1 MEEKMSIK
9 AVNVEGVH
17 GYTDAL
23 GLVWLKLE
31 DCARGLGLTRVAS
44 SGNEVVLWHRVFK
57 YLAEADAMHTS
68 VHEDKN
74 AYISELTFYL
84 LAMKI
89 DNPIGNAFRT
99 KLAYDILPKIRKY
112 GMYMTPSVI
121 ERVLRDPDIIIE
133 MAKKLKEEKAK
144 TEALTQAIQTLE
156 PKANYCDII
165 LACPDVVPITQIAK
179 DYGMTGEAFNQLLH
193 EYKIQYKLNGTWVLY
208 ADYADKGYTQS
219 KTFYST
225 DRRGI
230 KRAFMHTY
238 WTQTGRF
245 FLYNVLKKHN
255 VYPTI
260 EKLQLEEEEVEF

>member
-1 MEEKMSIK
+1 MEGKMSIK

-23 GLVWLKLE
+23 GMVWLKLE
-31 DCARGLGLTRVAS
+31 DCARGLGLARTAT
-44 SGNEVVLWHRVFK
+44 SGNVVVRWERVFK
-57 YLAEADAMHTS
+57 YLVEIGFMPTS
-68 VHEDKN
+68 GHGDKN
-74 AYISELTFYL
+74 AYIPEPTFYK
-84 LAMKI
+84 LAMKV
-89 DNPIGNAFRT
+89 DNPIGEAFQD

-255 VYPTI
+255 VDPTI

>member
-1 MEEKMSIK
+1 MEGKMSIK

-74 AYISELTFYL
+74 AYISESTFYL

-99 KLAYDILPKIRKY
+99 KLAYEILPKIRKY
-112 GMYMTPSVI
+112 GMYMTPSVT
-121 ERVLRDPDIIIE
+121 ERVLHNPDLIIE
-133 MAKKLKEEKAK
+133 MAQKLKEETAK
-144 TEALTQAIQTLE
+144 TAALTQAIQTLE
-156 PKANYCDII
+156 PKTNYCDII
-165 LACPDVVPITQIAK
+165 PACPDTVPVTQIAK

-193 EYKIQYKLNGTWVLY
+193 KHKIRYKLGGTWVLY
-208 ADYADKGYTQS
+208 AEYADKGYTQS
-219 KTFYST
+219 KTFTKT
-225 DRRGI
+225 DKRGI

-245 FLYNVLKKHN
+245 FLYNKLKKN
-255 VYPTI
+255 DVYPAI
-260 EKLQLEEEEVEF
+260 EKLQFEEEVIEY